1 MHKILRYIRQ
11 NRAKL
16 IGIVVFILFAY
27 TIIRTANEAYI
38 EKGKDEL
45 ESSKNQVVTI
55 ERDSTVNLSDKNC
68 IKIINEFLN
77 SCSNGK
83 YEDAYSYL
91 SKDCIDN
98 LYNSVE
104 DFENDY
110 CIAKGINKKG
120 YSVKKSDISQ
130 YTYIIE
136 FNNMLSSG
144 KANTT
149 LTYDYYTITVEN
161 KHDIKLNINSFVK
174 TKNIN
179 KSAQLG
185 GLKVVIQSCNIYKDY
200 QEIVVTFFNDNENA
214 IKIGNNVYVV
224 NESNKKITQ
233 SSKESKAVKSKD
245 ELVVKYKF
253 YQSKLQNLNK
263 LVIGDIRSSNALEEG
278 TGETIEIDI

>member
-1 MHKILRYIRQ
+1 MHKLLRYIRQ

-16 IGIVVFILFAY
+16 IGIVIFILFAY

-38 EKGKDEL
+38 EKGKEEL
-45 ESSKNQVVTI
+45 EGSKNNIVTI
-55 ERDSTVNLSDKNC
+55 ERDATVNLSDKNC

-77 SCSNGK
+77 LCSNGK

-91 SKDCIDN
+91 SKDCINN
-98 LYNSVE
+98 LYNSV
-104 DFENDY
+104 DNFEKNY
-110 CIAKGINKKG
+110 CIANGIKGKG
-120 YSVKKSDISQ
+120 YSVKKSEISQ
-130 YTYIIE
+130 YTYMIE

-224 NESNKKITQ
+224 DESNKKITQ
-233 SSKESKAVKSKD
+233 SSKESKVVKSKD

>member
-77 SCSNGK
+77 LCSNGK

-185 GLKVVIQSCNIYKDY
+185 DLKVVTQSCNIYKDY

-214 IKIGNNVYVV
+214 MKIGNNVYVV
-224 NESNKKITQ
+224 DESNKKITQ
-233 SSKESKAVKSKD
+233 SSKESKVVKSKD